1 LAVGAGQ
8 YRIMPT
14 GTPWISVLSDGSGLA
29 ANGSAYTTFNPNAPD
44 GSQVAFL
51 QGQGGL
57 TQTVASWSAGTYT
70 IHFQAAQRGKYN
82 AASQDFRVLL
92 DGRVVGTF
100 RPSGAIY
107 ASYET
112 AAFTVGAGP
121 HTITFQG
128 LNSNGGDNTALID
141 NALISLMESPK

>member
-1 LAVGAGQ
+1 VGSVGAG
-8 YRIMPT
+8 YRIMPD
-14 GTPWISVLSDGSGLA
+14 GIPWISELKDGSGLA
-29 ANGSAYTTFNPNAPD
+29 GNGSAYTEFNANAPD

-57 TQTVASWSAGTYT
+57 SQSVANWSAGTYT
-70 IHFQAAQRGKYN
+70 IRFQAAQRGRYN
-82 AASQDFRVLL
+82 ASSEDFRVLL
-92 DGRVVGTF
+92 DGQAVGTF
-100 RPSGAIY
+100 RPSGSIY
-107 ASYET
+107 ANYTT

-141 NALISLMESPK
+141 SVLISFTDSTP